1 MEKISIKKEI
11 TFWLILLLIIPII
24 WILFDLFITKIFFK
38 VENQNIYPRISSKIF
53 HHTLD
58 SNVNVIEENG
68 RFGKTRLI
76 TNSIGFRDKEARKIY
91 NETSKY
97 RIVFIGGSYTEGF
110 MVNYE
115 DSFVGII
122 DKKLKK
128 YNIDVLNA
136 GVVGY
141 SPSIYYAK
149 IKYFLDKNF
158 KFDELIIY
166 IDVEDITAEAF
177 VDRLEVAKS
186 FDSSVRGRYSIY
198 VAFLKKNLSTT
209 YKVLNFISDSID
221 DLNRT
226 SNNDEKKLDEFIL
239 GVVSGKTHGREM
251 WTVDKEIYKIHENG
265 VNKSLKYMK
274 LLRDLCIENNIK
286 LTIAVFPHTTQ
297 IYYNDLDSI
306 HVKIWKKF
314 SLENDVNFINY
325 FPYFID
331 KKFSLEERIKVIKKY
346 FRPFDI
352 HPNNE
357 ASKLIAD
364 IFLKKFIPSLKN

>member
-1 MEKISIKKEI
+1 MHGIRLS
-11 TFWLILLLIIPII
+11 L
-24 WILFDLFITKIFFK
+24 LFITKIFFK

-149 IKYFLDKNF
+149 IKYF
-158 KFDELIIY
+158 
-166 IDVEDITAEAF
+166 
-177 VDRLEVAKS
+177 
-186 FDSSVRGRYSIY
+186 
-198 VAFLKKNLSTT
+198 
-209 YKVLNFISDSID
+209 
-221 DLNRT
+221 
-226 SNNDEKKLDEFIL
+226 
-239 GVVSGKTHGREM
+239 
-251 WTVDKEIYKIHENG
+251 
-265 VNKSLKYMK
+265 
-274 LLRDLCIENNIK
+274 
-286 LTIAVFPHTTQ
+286 
-297 IYYNDLDSI
+297 
-306 HVKIWKKF
+306 
-314 SLENDVNFINY
+314 
-325 FPYFID
+325 
-331 KKFSLEERIKVIKKY
+331 
-346 FRPFDI
+346 
-352 HPNNE
+352 
-357 ASKLIAD
+357 
-364 IFLKKFIPSLKN
+364 